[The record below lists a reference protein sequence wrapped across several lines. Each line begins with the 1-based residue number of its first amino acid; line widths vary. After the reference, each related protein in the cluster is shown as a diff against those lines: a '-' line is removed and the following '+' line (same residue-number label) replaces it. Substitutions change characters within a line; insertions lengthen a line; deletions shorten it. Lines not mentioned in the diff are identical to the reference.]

1 MGIPLNLLTKTKIEN
16 AFGKEEYVIVGEF
29 ENTNGIDGEND
40 DSIIENFEIKIT
52 GQDANGEY
60 SHSEILKPCTDHPIV
75 TYQYQKDGGIL
86 EESTS
91 PFYPHRCIPPTPN
104 PNIPENWKKSE
115 AEKFTE
121 RLWAFKRINYLL
133 ENKEECEDALD
144 TEELEKVFELC
155 DKKAV
160 ELAKKY
166 NFVTKVTSLVV
177 ESNDEYVQ
185 KNSVVFKEDS
195 LPGSFGG
202 PQLFLQKVAY
212 SSYGSPQNYAA
223 PPPPRRA
230 QFKLKSAP
238 RPPPRPSLLG
248 SLLGMKKTNRNRSRP
263 RPNPANFSPQL
274 AQSYSSSPIEA
285 VVNDYDDSFNSL
297 PILPQTTTTPA
308 PCTIGKLTLYS
319 QTYFRGDS
327 VEIQNDSEN
336 LDVDF
341 NFDDKIGSVNIEGNC
356 CWRIYVDGNY
366 SGSFMELKPAEYQ
379 SAVDIQTIFKKAS
392 SAKMH
397 TC

>member
-1 MGIPLNLLTKTKIEN
+1 MAGYQVKDNIREANTGKIPIFGLALGNDADFDLIKDISDESGAFAQRIYESGRAYEQLEQFYNEISDPKLQNVEFQYLANGRLIPHNLLTKTKIEN

-52 GQDANGEY
+52 GLDANGQY
-60 SHSEILKPCTDHPIV
+60 SHSEILKPCIDHPI
-75 TYQYQKDGGIL
+75 D
-86 EESTS
+86 EELGAPTF
-91 PFYPHRCIPPTPN
+91 PYYPHRCIPPIPS
-104 PNIPENWKKSE
+104 PKIPENWKKSE

-195 LPGSFGG
+195 LPGGFPGSLGG

-212 SSYGSPQNYAA
+212 SSYSSPQNYAA
-223 PPPPRRA
+223 PPPRRRA

-238 RPPPRPSLLG
+238 RPPSRPSLLG

-274 AQSYSSSPIEA
+274 AQSYSSPPIEA
-285 VVNDYDDSFNSL
+285 VINDYEDSFNSL
-297 PILPQTTTTPA
+297 P
-308 PCTIGKLTLYS
+308 
-319 QTYFRGDS
+319 
-327 VEIQNDSEN
+327 
-336 LDVDF
+336 
-341 NFDDKIGSVNIEGNC
+341 
-356 CWRIYVDGNY
+356 
-366 SGSFMELKPAEYQ
+366 
-379 SAVDIQTIFKKAS
+379 
-392 SAKMH
+392 
-397 TC
+397 

>member
-1 MGIPLNLLTKTKIEN
+1 MIIFMTDGQGTMAGYQVKDNIREANTGKIPIFGLALGNDADFNLIKDISDESGAFAQRIYESGRAYEQLEKFYNEISDPKLQNVEFQYLANGRLIPPNLLTRTKIEN
-16 AFGKEEYVIVGEF
+16 AFGKDEYAIVGEF
-29 ENTNGIDGEND
+29 ENGIGDND
-40 DSIIENFEIKIT
+40 AIENFEIKII

-60 SHSEILKPCTDHPIV
+60 SHSEILKPCIDHPIV

-133 ENKEECEDALD
+133 ENKDECEDALD

-195 LPGSFGG
+195 LPGGFRDSFGA

-212 SSYGSPQNYAA
+212 SSYSSPQNYAA
-223 PPPPRRA
+223 PPPRRRA

-248 SLLGMKKTNRNRSRP
+248 SLLGMKKNQP
-263 RPNPANFSPQL
+263 KQEPPP
-274 AQSYSSSPIEA
+274 PE
-285 VVNDYDDSFNSL
+285 
-297 PILPQTTTTPA
+297 P
-308 PCTIGKLTLYS
+308 S
-319 QTYFRGDS
+319 QF
-327 VEIQNDSEN
+327 
-336 LDVDF
+336 F
-341 NFDDKIGSVNIEGNC
+341 
-356 CWRIYVDGNY
+356 
-366 SGSFMELKPAEYQ
+366 
-379 SAVDIQTIFKKAS
+379 
-392 SAKMH
+392 
-397 TC
+397 